1 MLNSILFWDVDTQ
14 GDFIYADG
22 KLCVPGAESIV
33 PQLRRLTDWAAG
45 NDVLVIAS
53 MDAHQPGDPEF
64 DIYPPHCIAGTAGQ
78 QKIPETRL
86 PNALV
91 LPNHQVNVPQD
102 LERYQQLIL
111 EKQQLDVFS
120 NPNTETVLDILGL
133 NYEIVLYGVVTE
145 ICVAYAARGL
155 MRRSYRLRVVTDAIR
170 HLDESSARM
179 FLAEIKLAGATLT
192 TTEELLG
199 EFTRHTAA

>member
-1 MLNSILFWDVDTQ
+1 MLDPILFWDVDTQ
-14 GDFIYADG
+14 GDFICADG

-45 NDVLVIAS
+45 NGALVVAS

-64 DIYPPHCIAGTAGQ
+64 EIYPPHCIVGTAGQ
-78 QKIPETRL
+78 RKIPETRL
-86 PNALV
+86 SNTLV
-91 LPNHQVNVPQD
+91 LANHRVNVPKD
-102 LERYQQLIL
+102 LKGYQQLIL

-120 NPNTETVLDILGL
+120 NPNTEALLGILGL
-133 NYEIVLYGVVTE
+133 NYQVVLYGVVTE

-155 MRRSYRLRVVTDAIR
+155 LRRGYSLQVVTDAIR
-170 HLDESSARM
+170 HLDESSART
-179 FLAEIKLAGATLT
+179 FLEEIKQVGASFT

-199 EFTRHTAA
+199 RFTRHTAA